1 MERRLGRG
9 LGSLLSDRDTPKET
23 SASSL
28 DLPVSSIRPNPFQPR
43 KHFDAEGL
51 DELKESIR
59 VHGVMQP
66 VVVRKVGAIHEL
78 IAGERRWRASQLLGL
93 TKVPAVVR
101 EGVSDDQMLELA
113 LVENLQR
120 RDLDPI
126 ERARGFRLL
135 LERLGSTQDEVAE
148 RVGLKR
154 TTVTNHLRLL
164 ELPTPVQEAL
174 IRGSLS
180 MGHARAILGLADATE
195 RVSMASR
202 AVEQGLSVRDVE
214 RLVRERVQ
222 GVSQAGPSVS
232 EAASDAPQDS
242 AIIPRPVSEPPPWV
256 ATLEARL
263 QESLGTRVELQVR
276 GDCRGQVQIHFY
288 DRDDLDR
295 LLERLAPAETL

>member
-9 LGSLLSDRDTPKET
+9 LGSLLSDRDTPKDN
-23 SASSL
+23 ASSTH
-28 DLPVSSIRPNPFQPR
+28 DLPISSIRPNPFQPR

-78 IAGERRWRASQLLGL
+78 VAGERRWRASQLVGL
-93 TKVPAVVR
+93 TRIPAVVR

-135 LERLGSTQDEVAE
+135 LDRLGSTQDEVAE

-154 TTVTNHLRLL
+154 TTITNHLRLL

-174 IRGSLS
+174 IRGTLS
-180 MGHARAILGLADATE
+180 MGHAKAILGLADATE
-195 RVSMASR
+195 RVAMASR
-202 AVEQGLSVRDVE
+202 AVEQGLSVREVE
-214 RLVRERVQ
+214 NLVR
-222 GVSQAGPSVS
+222 GGAGPGRAPS
-232 EAASDAPQDS
+232 EAPKPERSSGDPGQAAEAQSP
-242 AIIPRPVSEPPPWV
+242 PPPWA

-263 QESLGTRVELQVR
+263 QEALGTRVELRLR
-276 GDCRGQVQIHFY
+276 GDYRGQVQIHFY
-288 DRDDLDR
+288 DREDLDR
-295 LLERLAPAETL
+295 LLEQLAPAPSL